1 MRSAPSRSTP
11 PPGYRHHVTRGQ
23 SLTELALIVPVLV
36 AMLIGMVDLSGG
48 FMARMNVQASAAQ
61 GTRIG
66 ALEGAGRNCNTY
78 PVSDTVDLDVID
90 AVLGGNGV
98 DRNSVQ
104 SIQVYRVQP
113 DGRADTSAVNT
124 YVPPFTQTVNGA
136 TIPVSATNGFNW
148 PPCTRQ
154 QNEPSDS
161 IGVHVAFRYHPIVA
175 LPGLSALPIDVTA
188 DQHLNP
194 TAGSVPCPIPGIPRN
209 LIVQTDPPNEPPP
222 TTHDRLT
229 WNVVPG
235 ADSYNIYASVNG
247 AGYGASPAVSVTAA
261 TGTGVVTQTYVY
273 TGNTTYAPANYELTG
288 VNFCGEGS
296 RSLPQNN
303 GQCDLP
309 FPLQVI
315 SATQIITMP
324 PTDIVTWTAPLA
336 TAPLSSTYLITGTDL
351 SGNVITESVPITSGT
366 QSGAPPLTPV
376 AGGTGTVV
384 PPQATVTP
392 QSTPQGTPSPSG
404 SPTPLTVSATI
415 TASAGISE
423 TYQVVMVNR
432 CGVLSPNGTPIARVN
447 PTPTNTATAT
457 PTNTATATPTST
469 PTSTATATPTG
480 TPTGTPLPTSTPTK
494 TATSTPVPTATPTQ
508 TATSTPVPTATPTQ
522 TATITPVPTA
532 TRTATPLP
540 TNTATNT
547 ATNTSLPT
555 ATSTNTA
562 TNTPVPTATS
572 TNTPVPTATSTNTP
586 VPTATSTNT
595 PVPTATST
603 NTPVPTAIKTPVP
616 TATQTPVPV
625 PTATR
630 TPESIFTTQTP
641 ASPNTNFGQAYEIGV
656 KFRARVAGQITG
668 IRYYAAPGE
677 YSTMHTGRLW
687 DSNGNQLASVVFAGE
702 TASGWQT
709 AMLSSPVAILAN
721 TTYVVS
727 VNTHGYVA
735 VTTGGLQTSVT
746 NGDLYTVAD
755 GNNGVYGNAGSFPT
769 AGYQSDNP
777 FRDVIFVP
785 TG

>member
-1 MRSAPSRSTP
+1 MRSAPFRSTP
-11 PPGYRHHVTRGQ
+11 HFGPQHRVTRGQ
-23 SLTELALIVPVLV
+23 SLTEFALIVPVLV
-36 AMLIGMVDLSGG
+36 AMLIGMVELSGG
-48 FMARMNVQASAAQ
+48 FVARMNVQAGAAQ

-104 SIQVYRVQP
+104 SIQVYRVRP
-113 DGRADTSAVNT
+113 DGSADTAAVNT
-124 YVPPFTQTVNGA
+124 YIPPFTQTVNGA

-247 AGYGASPAVSVTAA
+247 AGYGASPAVSVTAT

-296 RSLPQNN
+296 HSLPQNN

-366 QSGAPPLTPV
+366 QSGVPPLTPV

-384 PPQATVTP
+384 PPQGTVTP
-392 QSTPQGTPSPSG
+392 QSTSQGTPSPSG

-469 PTSTATATPTG
+469 STNTATATPTSTSTN
-480 TPTGTPLPTSTPTK
+480 TPPPTSTPTK
-494 TATSTPVPTATPTQ
+494 TATNTAAPTATSTNTATNTPVPTATPTH
-508 TATSTPVPTATPTQ
+508 

-540 TNTATNT
+540 TSPATNT

-572 TNTPVPTATSTNTP
+572 TNTPVPTAT
-586 VPTATSTNT
+586 
-595 PVPTATST
+595 
-603 NTPVPTAIKTPVP
+603 KTPVP

-656 KFRARVAGQITG
+656 KFRARVA
-668 IRYYAAPGE
+668 PH
-677 YSTMHTGRLW
+677 ST
-687 DSNGNQLASVVFAGE
+687 VV
-702 TASGWQT
+702 
-709 AMLSSPVAILAN
+709 MRRP
-721 TTYVVS
+721 
-727 VNTHGYVA
+727 
-735 VTTGGLQTSVT
+735 
-746 NGDLYTVAD
+746 
-755 GNNGVYGNAGSFPT
+755 P
-769 AGYQSDNP
+769 
-777 FRDVIFVP
+777 
-785 TG
+785 

>member
-1 MRSAPSRSTP
+1 MRSAPSRP
-11 PPGYRHHVTRGQ
+11 KPHRGPRHRVRPGQ

-36 AMLIGMVDLSGG
+36 AMLIGMVELSGG
-48 FMARMNVQASAAQ
+48 FVARMNVQSGAAQ

-104 SIQVYRVQP
+104 SIQVYRVRP

-124 YVPPFTQTVNGA
+124 YVPPFTQTVGGA
-136 TIPVSATNGFNW
+136 TVPVSTTNGFNW

-247 AGYGASPAVSVTAA
+247 VGYGTSPVVSVTAT

-273 TGNTTYAPANYELTG
+273 TGNTTYAPANYELAG

-309 FPLQVI
+309 GMPQVI
-315 SATQIITMP
+315 SATQFMVTP

-336 TAPLSSTYLITGTDL
+336 TAPLSSSYLITGTDL
-351 SGNVITESVPITSGT
+351 SGIVITASIPITSGT
-366 QSGAPPLTPV
+366 RSGAPPVTPA
-376 AGGTGTVV
+376 AGLGTAT
-384 PPQATVTP
+384 PQATVTP
-392 QSTPQGTPSPSG
+392 QNTPQGTPAPTG
-404 SPTPLTVSATI
+404 SPTPVTVSSTI
-415 TASAGISE
+415 TASASMSE

-432 CGVLSPNGTPIARVN
+432 CGVPSAGGTPLARLN
-447 PTPTNTATAT
+447 PTPTSTPTSTPTNTATSTPTSTSTNTPLPTAT
-457 PTNTATATPTST
+457 PTNTATSTPLPTAT
-469 PTSTATATPTG
+469 PTSTATSTPVPTATSTN
-480 TPTGTPLPTSTPTK
+480 TATNTPLPTSTPTK
-494 TATSTPVPTATPTQ
+494 TATSTPVPTATPTS
-508 TATSTPVPTATPTQ
+508 TATNTPIPTATKTLVPTSTNTPLPTSTSTPVPTAT
-522 TATITPVPTA
+522 
-532 TRTATPLP
+532 RT
-540 TNTATNT
+540 
-547 ATNTSLPT
+547 S
-555 ATSTNTA
+555 
-562 TNTPVPTATS
+562 
-572 TNTPVPTATSTNTP
+572 
-586 VPTATSTNT
+586 
-595 PVPTATST
+595 
-603 NTPVPTAIKTPVP
+603 
-616 TATQTPVPV
+616 
-625 PTATR
+625 
-630 TPESIFTTQTP
+630 ESIFTTQTP

-677 YSTMHTGRLW
+677 YTTMHTGRLW
-687 DSNGNQLASVVFAGE
+687 DSNGNQLASVVFTGE

-709 AMLSSPVAILAN
+709 AMLSNPVAISAN

-727 VNTHGYVA
+727 VNTHGYIA
-735 VTTGGLQTSVT
+735 VTTGGLQNSVT

-755 GNNGVYGNAGSFPT
+755 GNNGVYNNNPGSFPAT
-769 AGYQSDNP
+769 GYQNDNP